1 MKKIVLTIL
10 CFSLFSHFSIAQLT
24 GGGGEAFPD
33 LKTNM
38 KALKK
43 WQDMRFG
50 MFIHWGPVAL
60 RGTEIG
66 WSRGRE
72 IPYDEYDNLYK
83 EFNPVLFDAAEWV
96 RIAKEAGMNYIV
108 ITSKHHDGFCLWDS
122 KYTEYDMASTPYGKD
137 ILKLLKDE
145 CQKQGI
151 LFCTYY
157 SILDWYH
164 PDYPF
169 KFNRSV
175 NKENA
180 EMARYIEYM
189 KDQIKELI
197 EDYQIQVLW
206 FDGEWE
212 EPWTHEE
219 GMKLYKYARDL
230 KDDILINNR
239 VDKGRRGMQGMTE
252 SGKFAGDFGTPE
264 QEIGGFN
271 NRYPWESCITICNQW
286 AWKPNDQMKSLETCL
301 HTLIKTAG
309 GDGNLLLNV
318 GPMMN
323 GRIEQRQVKR
333 LREMGDWLKLNGE
346 SIYGTR
352 GGPIKPD
359 SCIVSTHK
367 GNFIYIHILNW
378 PGEDLRLPAL
388 EETKIKN
395 TTLMNGQQLIFSQSN
410 MDIRIRLHQELKNIL
425 PVVIKL
431 ELNKPA
437 KQIEPVSIPSQNQT
451 GF

>member
-1 MKKIVLTIL
+1 
-10 CFSLFSHFSIAQLT
+10 
-24 GGGGEAFPD
+24 
-33 LKTNM
+33 
-38 KALKK
+38 
-43 WQDMRFG
+43 
-50 MFIHWGPVAL
+50 
-60 RGTEIG
+60 
-66 WSRGRE
+66 
-72 IPYDEYDNLYK
+72 
-83 EFNPVLFDAAEWV
+83 
-96 RIAKEAGMNYIV
+96 
-108 ITSKHHDGFCLWDS
+108 
-122 KYTEYDMASTPYGKD
+122 
-137 ILKLLKDE
+137 
-145 CQKQGI
+145 
-151 LFCTYY
+151 
-157 SILDWYH
+157 
-164 PDYPF
+164 
-169 KFNRSV
+169 
-175 NKENA
+175 
-180 EMARYIEYM
+180 
-189 KDQIKELI
+189 
-197 EDYQIQVLW
+197 
-206 FDGEWE
+206 
-212 EPWTHEE
+212 
-219 GMKLYKYARDL
+219 
-230 KDDILINNR
+230 
-239 VDKGRRGMQGMTE
+239 MQGMTE

-323 GRIEQRQVKR
+323 GRIERRQVKR

-378 PGEDLRLPAL
+378 PGEDLRLPVL
-388 EETKIKN
+388 EETKIKSA
-395 TTLMNGQQLIFSQSN
+395 TLLNGQQLIFNQSD

-437 KQIEPVSIPSQNQT
+437 KQIEPISIPSQNQT